1 MTLASLLSQRRRL
14 LVLCAATA
22 GLHYLAIDWVGG
34 RLGPPDSRRPAAMA
48 PVTAQLRLALPQ
60 RAPSAPLPEVAPL
73 APGAVKRTRKAAPKP
88 AAAAP
93 EPATAEA
100 EAEAEAA
107 PPPVQA
113 AGAEAAAASA
123 SSAASATNAD
133 NADNAAASAPATAAA
148 PAVPPQAG
156 AAPAQSPVPS
166 VPEAA
171 DKADKRVALP
181 EAAPPG
187 MRRYKVNLPP
197 SADFELDV
205 KRVDANGTTWSGV
218 AVMAWHSDGSRYKLG
233 VEAGL
238 SMLVTRINLLVLSS
252 EGLIDDYGIAPVTAT
267 EKVRGRSQTATH
279 FNRDEGRITFSASE
293 RSYPLLVGTQD
304 KATVPFQLG
313 GIGRADH
320 KQFGGDIDL
329 QVGEDKEANIFRFQL
344 VGEEE
349 LETRMG
355 KLSTWHLTRPPR
367 PGTYSSRIDIWLAP
381 GLSWYPVQIR
391 NTEASGA
398 LTTQTVSKITVIES
412 GH

>member
-1 MTLASLLSQRRRL
+1 M
-14 LVLCAATA
+14 
-22 GLHYLAIDWVGG
+22 AIDWVGG

-73 APGAVKRTRKAAPKP
+73 APGAVKRARKAAPKP

-100 EAEAEAA
+100 AQ
-107 PPPVQA
+107 PTQTQTVQ
-113 AGAEAAAASA
+113 GADVEAAAT
-123 SSAASATNAD
+123 SATSADAAD
-133 NADNAAASAPATAAA
+133 NAENAATPAPATAAA
-148 PAVPPQAG
+148 PAAQPQAG

-166 VPEAA
+166 APEAA
-171 DKADKRVALP
+171 DMADKRVALP

-218 AVMAWHSDGSRYKLG
+218 AVMAWHSDGSRYKLN

-252 EGLIDDYGIAPVTAT
+252 EGMIDDYGIAPVTAT

-329 QVGEDKEANIFRFQL
+329 QVGEDKDANIFRFQL

>member
-34 RLGPPDSRRPAAMA
+34 RLGPPDSRRSAAMA

-60 RAPSAPLPEVAPL
+60 RAPSMPLPEVAPL
-73 APGAVKRTRKAAPKP
+73 APGAVKRARKAAPKP
-88 AAAAP
+88 AAAAA

-100 EAEAEAA
+100 V
-107 PPPVQA
+107 PPTPAVQGAA
-113 AGAEAAAASA
+113 AGAEAAAT
-123 SSAASATNAD
+123 SAASTTNAD
-133 NADNAAASAPATAAA
+133 NAENANASAPATAAT
-148 PAVPPQAG
+148 PAVSPQAG
-156 AAPAQSPVPS
+156 AAPAPSPVPPA
-166 VPEAA
+166 PEAA

-267 EKVRGRSQTATH
+267 EKVRGRAQTATH

-381 GLSWYPVQIR
+381 GLNWYPVQIR

-398 LTTQTVSKITVIES
+398 LTTQTVSKITATES

>member
-1 MTLASLLSQRRRL
+1 MTLASLLFQRRRL

-60 RAPSAPLPEVAPL
+60 RAPSAPLPEVVPL
-73 APGAVKRTRKAAPKP
+73 APGAVKRARKAAPKP

-100 EAEAEAA
+100 APQTPAQAEAVQSAA
-107 PPPVQA
+107 T
-113 AGAEAAAASA
+113 GAEAAATSA
-123 SSAASATNAD
+123 NAAD
-133 NADNAAASAPATAAA
+133 NADNAENAAA
-148 PAVPPQAG
+148 PVTPGQAG
-156 AAPAQSPVPS
+156 AAPAPSPVPS
-166 VPEAA
+166 APEAA
-171 DKADKRVALP
+171 DMADKRVALP

-205 KRVDANGTTWSGV
+205 KRIDANGTTWSGV
-218 AVMAWHSDGSRYKLG
+218 AVMAWHSDGSRYKLN

-238 SMLVTRINLLVLSS
+238 SMLITRINLLVLSS

-279 FNRDEGRITFSASE
+279 FNREEGRITFSASE

-329 QVGEDKEANIFRFQL
+329 QVGEDKDANIFRFQL

-349 LETRMG
+349 VETRMG

-381 GLSWYPVQIR
+381 ALSWYPVQIR